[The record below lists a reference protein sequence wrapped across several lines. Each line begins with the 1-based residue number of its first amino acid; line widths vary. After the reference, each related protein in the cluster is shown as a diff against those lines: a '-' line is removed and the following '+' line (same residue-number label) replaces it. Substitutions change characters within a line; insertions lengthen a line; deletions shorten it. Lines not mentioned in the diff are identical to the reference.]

1 MLMQTWCVHQRSVQ
15 PVQWQ
20 VYWIAAQRKDPEVV
34 RLYFIDHQ
42 TQRKSRGGQGQG
54 SGFLE
59 FFRSHQI
66 ANQLTVCKE
75 LQGSTQP
82 LGMKCIPSPDTLN

>member
-1 MLMQTWCVHQRSVQ
+1 MLMQAWCAHHRAGQ

-42 TQRKSRGGQGQG
+42 TQGKSSGGQGQG
-54 SGFLE
+54 SGFPE

-66 ANQLTVCKE
+66 VNQLTGCKE
-75 LQGSTQP
+75 
-82 LGMKCIPSPDTLN
+82 